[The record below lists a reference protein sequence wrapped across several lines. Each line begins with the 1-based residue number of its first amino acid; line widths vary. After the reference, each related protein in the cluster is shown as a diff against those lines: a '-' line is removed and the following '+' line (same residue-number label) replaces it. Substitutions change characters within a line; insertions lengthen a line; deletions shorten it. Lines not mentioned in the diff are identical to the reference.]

1 MWPGRAGGDPGRIVD
16 ALGEIMTS
24 DITAPLAQGD
34 TVVLDYLAALW
45 AESDYLSPELRDELM
60 ATVADYIAMR
70 RVDAAPHEVVGRLGP
85 PEALV
90 AAAHRGAIPPHLRRP
105 VITERVTEPAT
116 VSEYTAVALLTV
128 GAVVVPV
135 AAPLAG
141 LIMASGSPR
150 WTPSQKAAAWV
161 VSSGSVAASMVFALF
176 AVASDGIVPLVLT
189 FFALVA
195 GPFVAGL
202 SLLPALHDAKPRR
215 PGERRGQ

>member
-1 MWPGRAGGDPGRIVD
+1 VARVCGGDAGRIVD
-16 ALGEIMTS
+16 TLGEIMTS

-70 RVDAAPHEVVGRLGP
+70 RVDAEPHEVVGRLGP

-105 VITERVTEPAT
+105 VIAERGTEPAT

-141 LIMASGSPR
+141 LIMATGSPR

-161 VSSGSVAASMVFALF
+161 LSAGSVASSMALLLIAAASG
-176 AVASDGIVPLVLT
+176 DRIPPLLLA

-195 GPFVAGL
+195 GPLVAGL
-202 SLLPALHDAKPRR
+202 SLLPALHDARSRR
-215 PGERRGQ
+215 Q